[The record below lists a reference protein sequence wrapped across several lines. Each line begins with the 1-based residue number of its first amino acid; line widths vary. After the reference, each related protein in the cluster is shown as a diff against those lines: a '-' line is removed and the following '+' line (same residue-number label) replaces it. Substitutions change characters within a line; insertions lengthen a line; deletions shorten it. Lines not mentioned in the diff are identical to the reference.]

1 MGIDPENITD
11 SLCTTEKNISLE
23 MPLGENGEMIMMD
36 IFRNPNVENADEEMV
51 HSDSLQ
57 TEISRSFQLL
67 NDREKETTCY
77 FF

>member
-11 SLCTTEKNISLE
+11 SLCTTEKHISLE
-23 MPLGENGEMIMMD
+23 MPLGENGEMIMID
-36 IFRNPNVENADEEMV
+36 IFRNPNVEYADEEMV

-67 NDREKETTCY
+67 NDREKETICY